1 MENNYIIELKNVSK
15 IFDDDTIAVDDFN
28 LYVRKGEFITFL
40 GPSGCGKSTTL
51 RMIAGF
57 EFPSKG
63 EILLNGRD
71 ISNLPPNKRPINMVF
86 QRYALF
92 PHLDVYDN
100 IAFGLRLK
108 RIPTPKKDKD
118 GNPVLKI
125 DYKKIRELKREYS
138 LVKKNK
144 HLEADVKESKLKD
157 IEEKIQKIKSTP
169 TQSYSYVKLSNKEI
183 DAKVARALKIV
194 DLEALEDR
202 DISTLSGGQQQRV
215 AIARAIVNE
224 PEILLLDEPLG
235 ALDLKM
241 RKDMQLELKE
251 MHQKLGITFI
261 YVTHDQEEAL
271 TMSDTIVVMK
281 DGVIQQIGTPKM
293 IYDEPKNA
301 FVADFIGESN
311 IYNGTMI
318 GDKKVRFLDYNFT
331 CLDEYPLNEKI
342 DVVVRPEDIHFVK
355 ESEAMIKGSIVNKIF
370 KGVNYQYTIMIGKN
384 ELMVKSTASYE
395 VGATA
400 YLAIEPDGIHI
411 MKKDFTTN
419 VYTDAWIN
427 KNNEVMIDETPFACD
442 VTQLVSGSTLDEEG
456 NVVSKDGKHKYNFN
470 DADVVAEIALDK
482 IDVID
487 DIESEDCEVVGEIVD
502 SIYVGDHYRYIVR
515 TENEE
520 DFVFVSPYSY
530 NLNDKVGLAVKKED
544 IKLRLKKEVSEYEI
558 FIIPIFF
565 IVYYAFTD
573 GTGNFSF
580 DSLIEFFT
588 TTNKIN
594 VLVQSL
600 LFSTLNTIICLAI
613 GYPIAYILSNK
624 KFNSNYII
632 VLLFVMPM
640 WINFVLRTGAT
651 RDVLTWLGIN
661 GGTNPYTA
669 TMIGLVYN
677 YLPFVILPLY
687 TTMLKLDKSQ
697 IEAAIDLGCNR
708 VQVFTKS
715 IIPQSIPGVVAAAQM
730 VFMPTMS
737 SYVIPET
744 LSEGKI
750 VLFGNSI
757 YLGFA
762 NNQWNSSSFMAVI
775 MLLIIGITMLITR
788 NFTEKDDAKE
798 EAEW

>member
-100 IAFGLRLK
+100 IAFGLKLK

-138 LVKKNK
+138 LIKKNK
-144 HLEADVKESKLKD
+144 HLEPDVKESKLKD
-157 IEEKIQKIKSTP
+157 LEDKIQKIKSTP
-169 TQSYSYVKLSNKEI
+169 TQSYSYVKLSSKEI

-355 ESEAMIKGSIVNKIF
+355 ESEAMIKGNIVNKIF

-400 YLAIEPDGIHI
+400 YLAIDPDGIHI

-427 KNNEVMIDETPFACD
+427 KNNEVMIDENPFACD
-442 VTQLVSGSTLDEEG
+442 ITQLVSGSTLDEEG

-558 FIIPIFF
+558 
-565 IVYYAFTD
+565 
-573 GTGNFSF
+573 
-580 DSLIEFFT
+580 
-588 TTNKIN
+588 
-594 VLVQSL
+594 
-600 LFSTLNTIICLAI
+600 
-613 GYPIAYILSNK
+613 
-624 KFNSNYII
+624 
-632 VLLFVMPM
+632 
-640 WINFVLRTGAT
+640 
-651 RDVLTWLGIN
+651 
-661 GGTNPYTA
+661 
-669 TMIGLVYN
+669 
-677 YLPFVILPLY
+677 
-687 TTMLKLDKSQ
+687 
-697 IEAAIDLGCNR
+697 
-708 VQVFTKS
+708 
-715 IIPQSIPGVVAAAQM
+715 
-730 VFMPTMS
+730 
-737 SYVIPET
+737 
-744 LSEGKI
+744 
-750 VLFGNSI
+750 
-757 YLGFA
+757 
-762 NNQWNSSSFMAVI
+762 
-775 MLLIIGITMLITR
+775 
-788 NFTEKDDAKE
+788 
-798 EAEW
+798 